1 MKKSLIVLLLSLFII
16 CSCASLIDGTDS
28 KVKYNR
34 QNVNL
39 FENWEIPE
47 ELKQSVESY
56 SSDTEKIVIFDKT
69 KNYIPSEKIF
79 VMQALGEG
87 AGLVHVAS
95 KHYDYIDGFKDR
107 YDNLALF
114 VCSDYLYD
122 DQVIDVAKNEEV
134 KQIGIYTYRTV
145 NKDYE
150 QYKTVPI
157 IILVNEEMFK
167 IGENT

>member
-1 MKKSLIVLLLSLFII
+1 
-16 CSCASLIDGTDS
+16 
-28 KVKYNR
+28 
-34 QNVNL
+34 
-39 FENWEIPE
+39 
-47 ELKQSVESY
+47 
-56 SSDTEKIVIFDKT
+56 
-69 KNYIPSEKIF
+69 
-79 VMQALGEG
+79 MQALGG
-87 AGLVHVAS
+87 GTGLVHVAS

-107 YDNLALF
+107 FDNLALL

-122 DQVIDVAKNEEV
+122 NQVIDVAKNEEV